1 MTLKRRTRR
10 SYRDRGRRAVGT
22 RRIREEVHL
31 CVEGTSEEKYL
42 RALLDHRYPG
52 HFTPVFVGRRGRG
65 RGCGTSLINLL
76 EAARKHEETMGGA
89 ARQTVMV
96 IWIICDVDQNEVHR
110 EALERWRREGGRHR
124 SALQSAAL
132 EGWLLRHFDTPRRP
146 STAAEAI
153 KLLSVEWSRYAKGCD
168 IPKWLIECTNEARH
182 REKQLLKGQDNSGAW
197 PVDRSSQ
204 MPALIDYLD
213 ERARRRGWQ
222 ACG

>member
-1 MTLKRRTRR
+1 MTSKRGARR
-10 SYRDRGRRAVGT
+10 SYRDRGRRDVGT

-31 CVEGTSEEKYL
+31 CVEGASEEQYL

-76 EAARKHEETMGGA
+76 KMARKHEENMGGA
-89 ARQTVMV
+89 ACRAV

-110 EALERWRREGGRHR
+110 EALERWRREGDRHR

-132 EGWLLRHFDTPRRP
+132 EGWLLQHFDKPRRP

-153 KLLSVEWSRYAKGCD
+153 ELLSVEWPRYDKGCD
-168 IPKWLIECTNEARH
+168 IPKWLIQRTDEARR

-197 PVDRSSQ
+197 PVERSSQ

-222 ACG
+222 ACN

>member
-1 MTLKRRTRR
+1 MTSKRGARR

-22 RRIREEVHL
+22 RRIREEVYL
-31 CVEGTSEEKYL
+31 CVEGSSEEQYL

-52 HFTPVFVGRRGRG
+52 HFTPKFVGRRGRG

-76 EAARKHEETMGGA
+76 KMARNHEKAMGGA
-89 ARQTVMV
+89 ACRAV

-110 EALERWRREGGRHR
+110 EALERWRREGDRHR

-132 EGWLLRHFDTPRRP
+132 EGWLLQHFDTPRRP

-168 IPKWLIECTNEARH
+168 IPKWLIQRTDEACR
-182 REKQLLKGQDNSGAW
+182 REEQLLGRRDNSGAW
-197 PVDRSSQ
+197 PVKRSSQ
-204 MPALIDYLD
+204 MPALIGYLD
-213 ERARRRGWQ
+213 ERARQRGWQ

>member
-1 MTLKRRTRR
+1 MTSKRGARR

-31 CVEGTSEEKYL
+31 CVEGSSEEQYL

-52 HFTPVFVGRRGRG
+52 HFIPKFVGLRGRKRG
-65 RGCGTSLINLL
+65 RKTSLINLL
-76 EAARKHEETMGGA
+76 EMARNHEKTMGGA
-89 ARQTVMV
+89 ACRAV

-110 EALERWRREGGRHR
+110 EALECWRREVDRHR
-124 SALQSAAL
+124 SALQSAAF
-132 EGWLLRHFDTPRRP
+132 EGWLLQHFDKPRRP

-153 KLLSVEWSRYAKGCD
+153 ELLSVEWPRYDKGCD
-168 IPKWLIECTNEARH
+168 IPKWLIQRTDEARR
-182 REKQLLKGQDNSGAW
+182 REEQLLGRRDNSGAW
-197 PVDRSSQ
+197 PVERSSQ
-204 MPALIDYLD
+204 MPALIGYLD

>member
-1 MTLKRRTRR
+1 M
-10 SYRDRGRRAVGT
+10 
-22 RRIREEVHL
+22 
-31 CVEGTSEEKYL
+31 
-42 RALLDHRYPG
+42 
-52 HFTPVFVGRRGRG
+52 
-65 RGCGTSLINLL
+65 LINLL
-76 EAARKHEETMGGA
+76 EAARKHEKTMGGA
-89 ARQTVMV
+89 ARQTV

-110 EALERWRREGGRHR
+110 EALERWRREGDRHR

-213 ERARRRGWQ
+213 ERARRRGRQ
-222 ACG
+222 ARD

>member
-1 MTLKRRTRR
+1 MTSKRGARR

-22 RRIREEVHL
+22 RRIREEVYL
-31 CVEGTSEEKYL
+31 CVEGSSEEQYL

-52 HFTPVFVGRRGRG
+52 HFIPKFVGRRGRKRG
-65 RGCGTSLINLL
+65 RKTSLINLL
-76 EAARKHEETMGGA
+76 EMARKHEENMGGA
-89 ARQTVMV
+89 ACRAV

-110 EALERWRREGGRHR
+110 EALERWRREGDRHR

-132 EGWLLRHFDTPRRP
+132 EGWLLQHFDTPRRP

-153 KLLSVEWSRYAKGCD
+153 ELLSVEWSRYAKGCD
-168 IPKWLIECTNEARH
+168 IPKWLIQRTDEACR
-182 REKQLLKGQDNSGAW
+182 REEQLLGRRDNSGAW
-197 PVDRSSQ
+197 PVERSSQ
-204 MPALIDYLD
+204 MPALIGYLD

>member
-1 MTLKRRTRR
+1 M
-10 SYRDRGRRAVGT
+10 
-22 RRIREEVHL
+22 
-31 CVEGTSEEKYL
+31 
-42 RALLDHRYPG
+42 
-52 HFTPVFVGRRGRG
+52 
-65 RGCGTSLINLL
+65 LINLL
-76 EAARKHEETMGGA
+76 EAARKHEKTMGGA
-89 ARQTVMV
+89 AGQTV

-110 EALERWRREGGRHR
+110 EALERWRREGDRHR